1 MTASRNVARHART
14 DLAWVQSMG
23 GPLIVITVSALDH
36 WGGCTED
43 GVIVGGTDVPDDYDR
58 ACDVE
63 GWAGIIAVGTEGS
76 GLVLADEPA
85 TTCYLPEQNVFL
97 RWLAADSD
105 AELLEA
111 AKAVMEDPA
120 TDWEDCG
127 VWETDGAAVLL
138 DSAVAGADLAV
149 ECPDQAVECPDQGG
163 LPEQAQVSVPAGR
176 WSVRAFHKTGDF
188 PWVGIVQ
195 LLPA

>member
-1 MTASRNVARHART
+1 MTASRNASRHVHA
-14 DLAWVQSMG
+14 DLAWVKSMG
-23 GPLIVITVSALDH
+23 GPLIVIPVSSLDQ

-58 ACDVE
+58 ACAVE
-63 GWAGIIAVGTEGS
+63 DWAGIVEIGSEGS

-105 AELLEA
+105 AELLDA

-138 DSAVAGADLAV
+138 DSAVGGADLAV
-149 ECPDQAVECPDQGG
+149 EYPGEGG
-163 LPEQAQVSVPAGR
+163 WPEQAHISVPAGR
-176 WSVRAFHKTGDF
+176 WTVRAFHKTGDS

>member
-1 MTASRNVARHART
+1 MTASRNVSRHVHA

-23 GPLIVITVSALDH
+23 GPLIIIPVSALDQ

-63 GWAGIIAVGTEGS
+63 GWAGIVEVGTEGS

-85 TTCYLPEQNVFL
+85 TTCYLPEQNIFL

-105 AELLEA
+105 VELLEA

-127 VWETDGAAVLL
+127 GLGDRWGSGSPGLRCSRGAPADVETLTRWIGDPEQQILGLRTELAERYE
-138 DSAVAGADLAV
+138 DLAAAHAANR
-149 ECPDQAVECPDQGG
+149 E
-163 LPEQAQVSVPAGR
+163 LMAQLN
-176 WSVRAFHKTGDF
+176 H
-188 PWVGIVQ
+188 
-195 LLPA
+195 

>member
-1 MTASRNVARHART
+1 MTASHNLSRHVHA

-23 GPLIVITVSALDH
+23 GPLIVVPASALEQ

-43 GVIVGGTDVPDDYDR
+43 GVVGGGTDVPDDYDR

-63 GWAGIIAVGTEGS
+63 GWAGIVEVGTEGA

-85 TTCYLPEQNVFL
+85 TTCYLPEQNIFL

-105 AELLEA
+105 VELLGAAEA
-111 AKAVMEDPA
+111 VLGDSI
-120 TDWEDCG
+120 TDWEECG
-127 VWETDGAAVLL
+127 LWETDGAAVLL
-138 DSAVAGADLAV
+138 DSAVAGADLTV
-149 ECPDQAVECPDQGG
+149 EYPDQGG
-163 LPEQAQVSVPAGR
+163 LPEQAQISVPAGR
-176 WSVRAFHKTGDF
+176 WRVRAFHKTGDF

-195 LLPA
+195 LLPVPSVSAV